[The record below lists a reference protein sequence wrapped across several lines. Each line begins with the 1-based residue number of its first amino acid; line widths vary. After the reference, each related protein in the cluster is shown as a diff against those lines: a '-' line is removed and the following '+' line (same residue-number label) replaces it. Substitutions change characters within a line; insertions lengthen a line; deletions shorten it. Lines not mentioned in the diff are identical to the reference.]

1 MDDIQTI
8 RRNLERLLYATAE
21 QHHQLDIRE
30 QELAAAMEL
39 LAVDP
44 RIASA
49 YQDGRRDAYRRC
61 QLLIQEQLSYLSP
74 QSSTRIVLTRL
85 AQLVGGVDG

>member
-8 RRNLERLLYATAE
+8 RRNLERLLDATAE

-49 YQDGRRDAYRRC
+49 YQDGRRDAYRRV
-61 QLLIQEQLSYLSP
+61 QLLIQEQIAYLSP
-74 QSSTRIVLTRL
+74 QSSTRLVLCRL
-85 AQLVGGVDG
+85 AELVGS

>member
-1 MDDIQTI
+1 MDDLTTI
-8 RRNLERLLYATAE
+8 RRNLESLLDSTAE

-44 RIASA
+44 RVVAA
-49 YQDGRRDAYRRC
+49 FNDGAAETRRRV

-74 QSSTRIVLTRL
+74 QSSTRIVLRRL
-85 AQLVGGVDG
+85 SELVGGAND

>member
-8 RRNLERLLYATAE
+8 RRNLERLLDQTAE

-44 RIASA
+44 RIVAA
-49 YQDGRRDAYRRC
+49 YSDGAADARRRV

-74 QSSTRIVLTRL
+74 QSSTRLVLCRL
-85 AQLVGGVDG
+85 AELVGS